1 MPLSEAEIRR
11 YHETGYLFPIRVFDE
26 ATARRYRDRL
36 EAVED
41 GTAEMKTALRYKPHL
56 VFTFLDELVRHPRVL
71 DAVEGVIGPNILCW
85 ASSSFT
91 KDANSPGYVSWH
103 QDLTYWGLEPA
114 DIVTAWIALSPSTP
128 ESGNMR
134 VIPGTH
140 VMEVIKHK
148 DTFAEANLLSRGQ
161 EIEVEVD
168 EAQAV
173 DITLQPGEMSL
184 HHVKLIHGSGANRSN
199 DRRIGFAVRY
209 VPTYVRQVVGEKD
222 SALLVR
228 GEDAYGHFEHEQSPV
243 ADLDPE
249 AMARHRISRERQ
261 EQILF
266 RGTGRPG
273 FM

>member
-1 MPLSEAEIRR
+1 MSLSESEIRT
-11 YHETGYLFPIRVFDE
+11 YNEQGCLFPLRIFDE
-26 ATARRYRDRL
+26 ATARDYRSRL
-36 EAVED
+36 EAVEG
-41 GTAEMKTALRYKPHL
+41 GTPEMKTALRHKPHL
-56 VFTFLDELVRHPRVL
+56 LFTFLDELVRDPRVL
-71 DAVEGVIGPNILCW
+71 DAVEGVIGPNVFCW
-85 ASSSFT
+85 ASSFFT

-134 VIPGTH
+134 VIPATH
-140 VMEVIKHK
+140 GMEVVGHR
-148 DTFAEANLLSRGQ
+148 DTFADGNMLSRGQ

-168 EAQAV
+168 EAKAV
-173 DITLQPGEMSL
+173 DVTLQPGEMSL
-184 HHVKLIHGSGANRSN
+184 HHVKLIHGSGANRSD

-209 VPTYVRQVVGEKD
+209 LPTYVRQVVGEKD

-228 GEDAYGHFEHEQSPV
+228 GEDAYGYFEHEQPPV

-249 AMARHRISRERQ
+249 AVARHRAICERQ
-261 EQILF
+261 GEVLF